1 MLGLHAGADQYISK
15 PVDFRELS
23 VRIAALLDRTRL
35 LRSSIGKLSGTVLAF
50 IGAKGGVGATTVAAN
65 MAALLAAERSSVIIA
80 EIQPVYGTLA
90 AQFGIRPKRGL
101 FDLMESHPASITQ
114 ANVESCLYSV
124 PPEMRVLFG
133 PQKPDEFG
141 ELDIAKTSTILN
153 HLISMADYTLVDLPH
168 AASGATEVV
177 IKSSTTI
184 FLMVEPELASVSAAT
199 VQLQQMDL
207 WGIGRANVKVVVV
220 NRQGTLLLSLRE
232 IENRLDHP
240 ISGVA
245 PPAMEALSVSIQYGK
260 PLAQYQPEHLLT
272 LSLTDVLQRHVVN
285 RSAASH

>member
-1 MLGLHAGADQYISK
+1 MSARILVCDDDPTFRQLISTSLTMEGYQVVTAEDGEDALESIGREVPDLIILDVLMPKISGIDFCRKIRAEPETALVPVIMLSNLSNVDDTVLGLHAGADQYISK

-65 MAALLAAERSSVIIA
+65 MAALLAAERNSVIIA

-90 AQFGIRPKRGL
+90 AQFGIRPNRGL

-114 ANVESCLYSV
+114 ANVESCLYSI

-153 HLISMADYTLVDLPH
+153 HLIVHGRLH
-168 AASGATEVV
+168 A
-177 IKSSTTI
+177 
-184 FLMVEPELASVSAAT
+184 
-199 VQLQQMDL
+199 
-207 WGIGRANVKVVVV
+207 R
-220 NRQGTLLLSLRE
+220 
-232 IENRLDHP
+232 
-240 ISGVA
+240 
-245 PPAMEALSVSIQYGK
+245 
-260 PLAQYQPEHLLT
+260 
-272 LSLTDVLQRHVVN
+272 
-285 RSAASH
+285 